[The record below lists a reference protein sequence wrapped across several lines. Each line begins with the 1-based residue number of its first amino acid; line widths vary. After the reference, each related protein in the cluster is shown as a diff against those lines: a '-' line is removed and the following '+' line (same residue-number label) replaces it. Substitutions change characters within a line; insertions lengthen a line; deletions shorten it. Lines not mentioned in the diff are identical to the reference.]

1 MTFSICIRK
10 SKIKILEMTG
20 IENQDLSIISNLYWN
35 QTSAIRVEAEM
46 LNDIPIKRGVGQGCI
61 LSPLLFNLYLEFILR
76 KALDEVDEGIEVNGR
91 CINNIR

>member
-1 MTFSICIRK
+1 
-10 SKIKILEMTG
+10 
-20 IENQDLSIISNLYWN
+20 
-35 QTSAIRVEAEM
+35 M